1 MKKIITIELD
11 GVLNLYKGNYVE
23 DKGLLK
29 YISSVTNLK
38 NNKTYIYVDN
48 RAVTFRGDYDI
59 LLDEID
65 RFIPRW

>member
-38 NNKTYIYVDN
+38 NNKTHIYVDN